1 MEGPIMSGYSLMI
14 LICAAALSRSECRPD
29 TATDVVRGPNVD
41 NQIMC
46 GLNAQTMIA
55 GTGLLQ
61 TDGTQYLKVVCTPSK
76 DADQLMIDVEARKAA
91 PE

>member
-1 MEGPIMSGYSLMI
+1 MSGYSLMI

-41 NQIMC
+41 NAIMC

-55 GTGLLQ
+55 GTGLLPA
-61 TDGTQYLKVVCTPSK
+61 DGTQYVKVVCAPSK

-91 PE
+91 LQ